1 MTMPTQKNLIE
12 KLADAGE
19 DALTKLAGTPGAHR
33 VLESMTGAT
42 KRLDDMQKRL
52 RSLAEVEK
60 KVAQL
65 ERRVAK
71 LESAARTSAPAR
83 RPSSAR
89 KASPTATRA
98 GEKKSPKPSP

>member
-1 MTMPTQKNLIE
+1 MAQKTLIS

-33 VLESMTGAT
+33 VLDSVGGVT
-42 KRLDDMQKRL
+42 KRLDEMQKRL
-52 RSLAEVEK
+52 RGLAEVEK

-71 LESAARTSAPAR
+71 LEGAGKPKTPAR
-83 RPSSAR
+83 RSTAAKAPSTPR
-89 KASPTATRA
+89 RTTP
-98 GEKKSPKPSP
+98 KKTI